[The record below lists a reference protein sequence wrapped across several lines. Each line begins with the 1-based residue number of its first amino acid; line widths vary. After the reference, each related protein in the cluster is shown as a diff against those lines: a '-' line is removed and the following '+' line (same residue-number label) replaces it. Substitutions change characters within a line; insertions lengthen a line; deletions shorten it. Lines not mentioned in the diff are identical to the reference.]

1 MTIHAVDTGRLSTLL
16 LAQVI
21 AYEKTKSE
29 LLIFPERYQEVLG
42 ELVYEYNLI
51 HVSPYCQSVVSLPV
65 LNAHVSVLRCNVQN
79 RHNSRPAYQR
89 CHMVRSPFHPPQL
102 LRNSKC
108 LVFPGLHKQW
118 GTRGR
123 DYLRLGRRIG
133 FSFSRQLLRSNSEGS
148 YRCSTQ
154 DNTNNSY
161 KISRGNKQRINHCSS
176 VELTEA
182 GYSRFTNSQPYVST

>member
-65 LNAHVSVLRCNVQN
+65 LNAHVSVLCCNVQN
-79 RHNSRPAYQR
+79 RQNSRPAYQR
-89 CHMVRSPFHPPQL
+89 CHGQVTTSPTAVAQKL
-102 LRNSKC
+102 KMLRTSSKC

-123 DYLRLGRRIG
+123 DYLHLGRRIG
-133 FSFSRQLLRSNSEGS
+133 FSFSRQLLRRNSEGS

-161 KISRGNKQRINHCSS
+161 KISR
-176 VELTEA
+176 
-182 GYSRFTNSQPYVST
+182 